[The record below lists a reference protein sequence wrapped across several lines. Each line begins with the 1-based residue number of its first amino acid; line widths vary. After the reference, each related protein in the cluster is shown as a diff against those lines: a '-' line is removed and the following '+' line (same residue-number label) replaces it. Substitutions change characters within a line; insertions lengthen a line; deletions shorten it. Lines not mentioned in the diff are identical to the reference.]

1 MISQKESS
9 RVFGRIYITD
19 ICIYAH
25 STNYIDRSRQ
35 VSELKTNFETRTMY
49 KDIPTKLHD
58 YRPITIWRYFFAVY
72 FKNLQAAAYQTFSCG
87 CPCKKSQILFPPPSD
102 ALFGHHGNPPAT
114 ICPFLQI
121 FMLFDEDAPMKK
133 NTKIHF
139 FGVWVGKDNFIYFVN
154 NCLQLKNN

>member
-58 YRPITIWRYFFAVY
+58 YRPITI
-72 FKNLQAAAYQTFSCG
+72 
-87 CPCKKSQILFPPPSD
+87 
-102 ALFGHHGNPPAT
+102 
-114 ICPFLQI
+114 
-121 FMLFDEDAPMKK
+121 
-133 NTKIHF
+133 
-139 FGVWVGKDNFIYFVN
+139 
-154 NCLQLKNN
+154 